1 MRRLLDLG
9 VTHLTIAYHPVVCD
23 SQSRRSLNKK
33 IIWKIRIFFALLL
46 SI

>member
-23 SQSRRSLNKK
+23 RQSRSLNKK